1 MKDYVPIRCCMGRSG
16 KSGPACKGRN
26 SRVRRALQDS
36 AANAGAHGAPYK
48 VRSLTLKRRSLNATH
63 YWYSAL

>member
-1 MKDYVPIRCCMGRSG
+1 MKGYVPIRGCMGRSG

-26 SRVRRALQDS
+26 SRVRHVHQDS
-36 AANAGAHGAPYK
+36 AANAGAQGAPYE

-63 YWYSAL
+63 YWYIAL